1 MKQRIAI
8 ALLLLASAPCA
19 FAATSAP
26 PAPEA
31 VPVVEEVQVE
41 MRASKDKYLGG
52 EPIIL
57 TVVLRNNT
65 SKAVSFLML
74 SPKAELAVR
83 NNASS
88 KRGKG
93 RLAGFTGKGNDQNR
107 YGGIGE
113 RIVGAHGQDEYKIVL
128 SRLFD
133 MTRAGTYTIS
143 GSKSLKLENPAPGGS
158 LIGATKVA
166 RDVKVVVLDGD
177 VSNER

>member
-1 MKQRIAI
+1 MMKQRIAI

-41 MRASKDKYLGG
+41 MRASKDRYLGG
-52 EPIIL
+52 EPVVL
-57 TVVLRNNT
+57 TIVLRNNT
-65 SKAVSFLML
+65 SKAVSFLLL
-74 SPKAELAVR
+74 SPKAEFAVW
-83 NNASS
+83 NNGSAKS
-88 KRGKG
+88 GKG
-93 RLAGFTGKGNDQNR
+93 RPVGFTGKGRDQNK

-133 MTRAGTYTIS
+133 VTRAGTYTIS

-158 LIGATKVA
+158 LIGTTKVA
-166 RDVKVVVLDGD
+166 RDVKVVVLEDS
-177 VSNER
+177 VAP

>member
-8 ALLLLASAPCA
+8 ALLLLASASPA
-19 FAATSAP
+19 FAATNAP

-52 EPIIL
+52 EPVVL

-74 SPKAELAVR
+74 SPKAEFAVR
-83 NNASS
+83 NAGTS

-93 RLAGFTGKGNDQNR
+93 RLAGLTGKGNDQSK

-143 GSKSLKLENPAPGGS
+143 GSKTLKLENPAPGGS

-166 RDVKVVVLDGD
+166 RDVKVVVLEEN
-177 VSNER
+177 VSP

>member
-1 MKQRIAI
+1 MKQRLANI
-8 ALLLLASAPCA
+8 ALLLLASTPCA
-19 FAATSAP
+19 FAATNAP

-41 MRASKDKYLGG
+41 MRASKDRYLGG
-52 EPIIL
+52 EPILL

-65 SKAVSFLML
+65 SKTVSFLML
-74 SPKAELAVR
+74 SPKAEFAVR
-83 NNASS
+83 LNGTS

-113 RIVGAHGQDEYKIVL
+113 RIVSAHGQDEYKIVL

-143 GSKSLKLENPAPGGS
+143 GSKSLKLENPAPGGN
-158 LIGATKVA
+158 LIGPTKVA

-177 VSNER
+177 VSP

>member
-8 ALLLLASAPCA
+8 ALLLLALAPPA
-19 FAATSAP
+19 FAATNAPP

-65 SKAVSFLML
+65 SKAVSFLLL
-74 SPKAELAVR
+74 SPKAEFAVW
-83 NNASS
+83 NNGSAKS
-88 KRGKG
+88 GKG
-93 RLAGFTGKGNDQNR
+93 RPVGFTGKGRDQNK

-143 GSKSLKLENPAPGGS
+143 GSKNLKRENPAPGGS

-177 VSNER
+177 VSP